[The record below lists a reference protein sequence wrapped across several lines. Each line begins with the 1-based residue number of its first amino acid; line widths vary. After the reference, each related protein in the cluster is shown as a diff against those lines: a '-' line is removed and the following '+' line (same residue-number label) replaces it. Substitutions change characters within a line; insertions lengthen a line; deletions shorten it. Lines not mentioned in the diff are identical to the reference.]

1 MMHGPG
7 PGFRRMMVVE
17 ERAADRRG
25 TVLRL
30 GAYLRPVALLV
41 AAAAF
46 LVLVNSGLQLVGP
59 YLIGLAVDRF
69 IAAGD
74 RAGLVR
80 IVFLLLATYMASW
93 LVMGGQ
99 IYLMGL
105 ASQRTLA
112 RMRTEIFRTIQGFA
126 MRFFDERE
134 AGDLMS
140 RLVNDVDVIN
150 QFLSSGLVDLVSDV
164 LLLGGILV
172 VMVSMHPRLALASF
186 AVLPLMVATTVVL
199 SGRARAA
206 FRRTREKIGAV
217 SADLEE
223 NLSGMR
229 VVQAFARESQNLQR
243 FMALNAEN
251 RDANVQAQTITSAFM
266 PAVDV
271 LSTLAIAIVV
281 GYGAHLA
288 VAEQASVGTIVA
300 FIAYVQ
306 RFYQPIRRLSN
317 LYAMAQSALAGAERI
332 FHLLDTPEEYRERD
346 GTVDLPPIQGRVE
359 FRNVHFAYKPGEPVL
374 KGINLVAEPGQ
385 TIALVGPTGA
395 GKTTIVAL
403 LARFYDV
410 TEGQVLVDGYDV
422 RDVRL
427 ESLRC
432 QMGMV
437 PQDSFLFSGTIADNI
452 RYGRLDATDEEVE
465 AAARLVNAHDF
476 IVNLPKG
483 YQTEVTERG
492 SNLSLGQ
499 RQLISFARAVLA
511 DPRILILDEATSSVD
526 THTEVLIQRALERL
540 LEGRTAFIVAHRLS
554 TVRNA
559 DQVLVVDG
567 GQIVERGTHQDLL
580 ARRGLYYELYQKQ
593 FRDEVPARRGPMQS
607 GAARLRQASVG

>member
-7 PGFRRMMVVE
+7 PGFRRMMSLEE
-17 ERAADRRG
+17 ERPADRGG
-25 TVLRL
+25 TLLRL
-30 GAYLRPVALLV
+30 GMYLRPVVWLIVLAGI
-41 AAAAF
+41 
-46 LVLVNSGLQLVGP
+46 LVLANSGLQLLGP
-59 YLIGLAVDRF
+59 YLIGLAVDQF
-69 IAAGD
+69 IAVGD

-80 IVFLLLATYMASW
+80 IVLLLLGTYVAGW
-93 LVMGGQ
+93 LVMSGQ

-112 RMRTEIFRTIQGFA
+112 RMRTEIFRAIQGFA

-150 QFLSSGLVDLVSDV
+150 QFLSNGLVSLVSDT
-164 LLLGGILV
+164 LLLVGILV
-172 VMVSMHPRLALASF
+172 VMVTMHPRLALSSF
-186 AVLPLMVATTVVL
+186 AVLPAMVATTVIL
-199 SGRARAA
+199 SRRARAA

-243 FMALNAEN
+243 FVTLNAEN
-251 RDANVQAQTITSAFM
+251 RDANVQAQAITSAFM
-266 PAVDV
+266 PTVDI
-271 LSTLAIAIVV
+271 LSTMAIAIVM
-281 GYGAHLA
+281 GYGAYLA
-288 VAEQASVGTIVA
+288 TLGQVTVGVIVA
-300 FIAYVQ
+300 FLVYVQ

-332 FHLLDTPEEYRERD
+332 FHLLDTPAEYRERD

-359 FRNVHFAYKPGEPVL
+359 FRDVHFAYKPGEPVL
-374 KGINLVAEPGQ
+374 QGINLLAEPGQ

-422 RDVRL
+422 REVRL
-427 ESLRC
+427 ASLRS

-476 IVNLPKG
+476 IMSLPKG

-499 RQLISFARAVLA
+499 RQLISFARAILA

-526 THTEVLIQRALERL
+526 TRTEMLIQRALERL
-540 LEGRTAFIVAHRLS
+540 LENRTAFIVAHRLS
-554 TVRNA
+554 TIRNA
-559 DQVLVVDG
+559 DQVLVVEG
-567 GQIVERGTHQDLL
+567 GRIVERGTHRELL
-580 ARRGLYYELYQKQ
+580 ARRGRYYELYQKQ
-593 FRDEVPARRGPMQS
+593 FRDEVPRRRPGDVRFHPAP
-607 GAARLRQASVG
+607 AA

>member
-1 MMHGPG
+1 
-7 PGFRRMMVVE
+7 
-17 ERAADRRG
+17 
-25 TVLRL
+25 
-30 GAYLRPVALLV
+30 
-41 AAAAF
+41 
-46 LVLVNSGLQLVGP
+46 
-59 YLIGLAVDRF
+59 
-69 IAAGD
+69 

-80 IVFLLLATYMASW
+80 IVLLLLATYVAGW
-93 LVMGGQ
+93 LVMSGQ

-150 QFLSSGLVDLVSDV
+150 QFLSNGLVSLVSDT
-164 LLLGGILV
+164 LLLAGILV
-172 VMVSMHPRLALASF
+172 VMVTMHPRLALSSF

-199 SGRARAA
+199 SRRARAA

-243 FMALNAEN
+243 FVALNAEN
-251 RDANVQAQTITSAFM
+251 RDANVQAQAITSAFM
-266 PAVDV
+266 PTVDV
-271 LSTLAIAIVV
+271 LSTVAIAIVM
-281 GYGAHLA
+281 GYGAYLA
-288 VAEQASVGTIVA
+288 GLGQVTVGVIVS
-300 FIAYVQ
+300 FLVYVQ

-359 FRNVHFAYKPGEPVL
+359 FRDVHFAYKPGEPVL
-374 KGINLVAEPGQ
+374 QGINLVAEPGQ
-385 TIALVGPTGA
+385 TVALVGPTGA

-427 ESLRC
+427 ASLRS

-476 IVNLPKG
+476 IMSLPKG

-499 RQLISFARAVLA
+499 RQLISFARAILA

-526 THTEVLIQRALERL
+526 TRTEMLIQRALERL
-540 LEGRTAFIVAHRLS
+540 LENRTAFIVAHRLS
-554 TVRNA
+554 TIRNA
-559 DQVLVVDG
+559 DQVLVVEG
-567 GQIVERGTHQDLL
+567 GRIVERGTHRELL
-580 ARRGLYYELYQKQ
+580 ARRGRYYELYQKQ
-593 FRDEVPARRGPMQS
+593 FRDKVPRRRPGEVRFHPAP
-607 GAARLRQASVG
+607 AT